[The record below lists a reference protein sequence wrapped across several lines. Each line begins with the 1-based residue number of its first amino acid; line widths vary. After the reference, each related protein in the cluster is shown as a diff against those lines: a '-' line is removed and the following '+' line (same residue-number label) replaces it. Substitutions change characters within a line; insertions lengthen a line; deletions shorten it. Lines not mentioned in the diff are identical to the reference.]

1 MRVVG
6 PQPMRVTHIDS
17 PHVCR
22 ARVGPPSRRH
32 VHKPTAVSRAH
43 RSPAVVFRWPTGH
56 GGGGARA
63 AGAVAGGQCGGGGVP
78 GPAGSGGEDHGRHRP
93 QHPAEGWPGPP
104 SQSPPTHLATWPAK
118 THSTLQ
124 LTVIFT
130 AADDHLPATY
140 CCGGGFV
147 YGCVVF
153 VVVVV
158 VVVVCAC
165 GCIWV
170 SSLFFFATAWISLA
184 SFLALFLH
192 HYPMGVGVNSAG
204 HSLIH

>member
-1 MRVVG
+1 MFVARASVHHLDVMCISRPLCRAHIGPPPWSFDGPQVTEEEEQGLPVLSLEVNVEEEVYPDLQAVEAKIMAGTDPNTPLKVG
-6 PQPMRVTHIDS
+6 PAPL
-17 PHVCR
+17 PN
-22 ARVGPPSRRH
+22 P
-32 VHKPTAVSRAH
+32 
-43 RSPAVVFRWPTGH
+43 
-56 GGGGARA
+56 
-63 AGAVAGGQCGGGGVP
+63 
-78 GPAGSGGEDHGRHRP
+78 
-93 QHPAEGWPGPP
+93 
-104 SQSPPTHLATWPAK
+104 PPTHLATWPAK